1 MTQPGCKKNKIFN
14 AKGEKITIF
23 ARKYSKNNF
32 GNIDIPGNA
41 RVIYQAQ
48 WMNECKVYGTK
59 IRKVLLT
66 TLKDS
71 SGERQTSLSTLEIS

>member
-1 MTQPGCKKNKIFN
+1 MWTNEYITLILGVSVLIHSDIKHLWLKSRGCKKNKIFN

-48 WMNECKVYGTK
+48 WMNECKVYGP
-59 IRKVLLT
+59 R
-66 TLKDS
+66 
-71 SGERQTSLSTLEIS
+71 